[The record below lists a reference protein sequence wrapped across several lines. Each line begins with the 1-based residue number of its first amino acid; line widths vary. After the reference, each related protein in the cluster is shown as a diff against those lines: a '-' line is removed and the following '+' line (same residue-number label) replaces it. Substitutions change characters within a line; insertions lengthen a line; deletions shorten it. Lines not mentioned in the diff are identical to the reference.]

1 MGEIGNDKQVCKDFT
16 FINQLGD
23 ELILARKNFPG
34 TKHLIMALVEE
45 VGELSQAMLHY
56 KYENGSLI
64 VDYTNEGPMN
74 QKETVEYPT
83 YWNKLPLEKKFNKT
97 VDNQEWAH
105 IAAIVD
111 VGD

>member
-56 KYENGSLI
+56 KYENGSYENI
-64 VDYTNEGPMN
+64 Y
-74 QKETVEYPT
+74 KEAVQVACVAMRIATEDD
-83 YWNKLPLEKKFNKT
+83 EDFRKT
-97 VDNQEWAH
+97 SKA
-105 IAAIVD
+105 
-111 VGD
+111 